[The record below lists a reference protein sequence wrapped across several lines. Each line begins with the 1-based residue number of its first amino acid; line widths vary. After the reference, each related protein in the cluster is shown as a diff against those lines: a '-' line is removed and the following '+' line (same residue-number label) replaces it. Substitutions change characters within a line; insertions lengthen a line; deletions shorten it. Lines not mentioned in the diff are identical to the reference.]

1 MKKKSICLFGHRTSI
16 TLEEQFWDALRE
28 ISIKKDLSVQKLVEH
43 IDEKRAHKNLS
54 AAIRIYILSFYQKT
68 MSSIE

>member
-16 TLEEQFWDALRE
+16 TLEEEFWNALKE
-28 ISIKKDLSVQKLVEH
+28 ISTIKDISVQKLVEE

-54 AAIRIYILSFYQKT
+54 AAIRIYILFFYQNIT
-68 MSSIE
+68 NTR

>member
-16 TLEEQFWDALRE
+16 TLEEEFWNALKE
-28 ISIKKDLSVQKLVEH
+28 ISTQKEISVQKLVEE

-54 AAIRIYILSFYQKT
+54 AAIRIYILKFYQK
-68 MSSIE
+68 SWS